1 MNDDGF
7 AHLGK
12 PLLQALRR
20 FLTGAATGCSAADLR
35 RAIAPAK
42 ALQAVLENDLLLET
56 ELAAR
61 GCRRVKSVSTTT
73 LRRRCYEA
81 NTKCESL
88 RVRLDQFK
96 AKVNKRIAWRW
107 AVMAGLAS
115 VATLW
120 EIFGF
125 ILFQMNKQ
133 DAAVPAAP
141 AAAPPAPALAATPA
155 AAPTALAAPA
165 AAPAAPAL
173 AAAPAAI
180 PAAFAA
186 PAAGPA
192 APAPPPRRASP
203 CECRPRCVGEC
214 LFFCQGRMLIRYGRS
229 RGGHFNKIPMQLK

>member
-141 AAAPPAPALAATPA
+141 AAAPPAPALAA
-155 AAPTALAAPA
+155 APA
-165 AAPAAPAL
+165 AV
-173 AAAPAAI
+173 

-214 LFFCQGRMLIRYGRS
+214 PFFCQGRMLIRYGRS

>member
-81 NTKCESL
+81 NTRCESL
-88 RVRLDQFK
+88 RVRLDQCK

-115 VATLW
+115 VAALR

-141 AAAPPAPALAATPA
+141 AAAPPAPALAA
-155 AAPTALAAPA
+155 APA
-165 AAPAAPAL
+165 T
-173 AAAPAAI
+173 I
-180 PAAFAA
+180 PAALAV

-192 APAPPPRRASP
+192 GPAPPPRRASP